1 MYTQKNN
8 VPTALHV
15 YEQHDEQLL
24 QIYDQ
29 ITPLSRP
36 TAAEVNTYV
45 MHIIIFVSLLYSPVT
60 VVD

>member
-1 MYTQKNN
+1 MYTQQNN
-8 VPTALHV
+8 VLIAIHV

-36 TAAEVNTYV
+36 TAEVNTYV